1 MDVRSSSGVSRYGSG
16 TPSTLDYQSNKVFPE
31 HFHSDYAQRNAVV
44 FIPQCDDV
52 RAALHG
58 VRSGGARQY
67 SGDRD
72 HIMLTPSSL
81 FGGGTYDVI
90 LYALVHKQIHKRNN
104 HFAVENA

>member
-1 MDVRSSSGVSRYGSG
+1 MTPVRPSVRHGKTLSSVCVLFCLRKEDGLR
-16 TPSTLDYQSNKVFPE
+16 PL
-31 HFHSDYAQRNAVV
+31 DYAQRNAVV

-72 HIMLTPSSL
+72 HIMLTPSNE

-104 HFAVENA
+104 HFAVESA